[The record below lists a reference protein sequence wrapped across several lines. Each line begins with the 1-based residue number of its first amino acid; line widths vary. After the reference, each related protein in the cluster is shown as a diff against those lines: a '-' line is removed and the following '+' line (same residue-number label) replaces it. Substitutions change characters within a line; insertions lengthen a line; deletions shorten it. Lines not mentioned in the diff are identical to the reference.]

1 MLRSLHDMTNR
12 LMVFDAGYCEFA
24 VTGFQAQIAMNDD
37 SYVCFSQPTSVAIQ
51 YCRVSTPLI

>member
-1 MLRSLHDMTNR
+1 MING

-37 SYVCFSQPTSVAIQ
+37 SYACFSQPTSVAIQ